1 MKRNIILAFIIF
13 GLQLSIFS
21 VQAQS
26 DSVRITLNKALELAL
41 SENPTIRIANRNI
54 EVKKLYKKEQIV
66 PFFPDVNGSATYN
79 RTIQKQT
86 MVMDFGGQTT
96 ELKMGIDNQWSTG
109 IQATLPL
116 IAPATWYN
124 YKLSKSEVL
133 MAMESARSSKVSLVA
148 EVKKAYYNYL
158 LLKDSYQVLQKMYAN
173 KKMNF
178 EDINRKYQYEMASE
192 FDKLRAEVEMK
203 NMQPQIN
210 TTQSQLGMATLLL
223 KVLIGVDMNEPL
235 IFEGSLKEYE
245 NEMLSKAVPNANNL
259 SLNDNTN
266 IRQLDLTMNQL
277 HRSKQLLKAAASP
290 TLGMQFAWQYSA
302 LSNDFKFKD
311 YKWNPYS
318 YLAVALQIPIVSWA
332 KTGIQLKEMN
342 LNMQNLQEQK
352 KYVEDNLRTAVM
364 NAVNNLH
371 IALDEL
377 NSNKETML
385 MAEKAYSIAKKGYD
399 VGTATWLDLNSAEL
413 AMTSAQLAYNQSIY
427 NYLNAWAGLDE
438 TLGK

>member
-13 GLQLSIFS
+13 TFQLAIFNLK
-21 VQAQS
+21 AQS

-54 EVKKLYKKEQIV
+54 EVKKLYQKEQIV
-66 PFFPDVNGSATYN
+66 PFFPDLNASATYN

-96 ELKMGIDNQWSTG
+96 ELKVGIDNQWGTG

-116 IAPATWYN
+116 VAPATWYN
-124 YKLSKSEVL
+124 YKLSQSEVL
-133 MAMESARSSKVSLVA
+133 VAMENARSSKVSLVA
-148 EVKKAYYNYL
+148 EVKKAYYSYL
-158 LLKDSYQVLQKMYAN
+158 LLKDSYEVLQKMYAN

-210 TTQSQLGMATLLL
+210 TTKSQLGMAVLLL

-245 NEMLSKAVPNANNL
+245 NEMLSQAIPNAGNL

-266 IRQLDLTMNQL
+266 LRQLDLTMSQL
-277 HRSKQLLKAAASP
+277 HQSKQLLKAAASP

-311 YKWNPYS
+311 YKWHPYS

-332 KTGIQLKEMN
+332 KTAIQLKEMN

-364 NAVNNLH
+364 NVVNNLH

-385 MAEKAYSIAKKGYD
+385 MAEKAYSIAKKAYD